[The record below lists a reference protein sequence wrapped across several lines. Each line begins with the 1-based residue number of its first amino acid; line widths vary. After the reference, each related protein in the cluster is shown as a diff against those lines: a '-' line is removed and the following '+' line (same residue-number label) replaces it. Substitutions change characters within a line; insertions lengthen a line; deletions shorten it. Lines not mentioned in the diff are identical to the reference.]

1 MADQY
6 VGQIILFG
14 GNFEIQDWHICDG
27 TLLSVQQYT
36 ALFSLLGTTYGG
48 DGKTTFGIPDLRGA
62 VPIGV
67 GNSSVSGRK
76 PITWGQKGGAY
87 TTTTTLTAAQLPTH
101 THTWTAAAPTMNL
114 TTTAKTA
121 TYTIPATAKDPSTNV
136 PANNTYLSKGDCGGT
151 EANIY
156 ASGVASSDVLQM
168 PGGSITIPSTNVTGT
183 ITISGTNANAGAGAS
198 INIDTVSP
206 YVGLNYLICING
218 LYPPRP

>member
-1 MADQY
+1 MAEPF

-14 GNFEIQDWHICDG
+14 GDFNIQDWHICDG
-27 TLLSVQQYT
+27 TLLPIQQYA
-36 ALFSLLGTTYGG
+36 ALYSLLGVTYGG

-67 GNSSVSGRK
+67 GTSSVSGRK
-76 PITWGQKGGAY
+76 PITRGQKGGAY
-87 TTTTTLTAAQLPTH
+87 STVLTAAQLPIH

-114 TTTAKTA
+114 TTTAKVA
-121 TYTIPATAKDPSTNV
+121 NYTIPATAKDPSTNV
-136 PANNTYLSKGDCGGT
+136 PTNNTYLAKGDCGGT

-183 ITISGTNANAGAGAS
+183 IAIGGTNANAGASAS

-206 YVGLNYLICING
+206 YVGLHYLIALNG
-218 LYPPRP
+218 IYPTRA